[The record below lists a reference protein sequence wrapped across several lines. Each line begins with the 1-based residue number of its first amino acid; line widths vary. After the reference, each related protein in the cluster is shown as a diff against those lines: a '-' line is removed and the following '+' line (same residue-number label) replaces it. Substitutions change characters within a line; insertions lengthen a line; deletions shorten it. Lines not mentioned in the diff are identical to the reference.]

1 MNTMKGPERE
11 DLPESV
17 IYDTVSTNDTVDPMT

>member
-1 MNTMKGPERE
+1 MDTVKSLERE

-17 IYDTVSTNDTVDPMT
+17 IYDTVSANDTDPMA